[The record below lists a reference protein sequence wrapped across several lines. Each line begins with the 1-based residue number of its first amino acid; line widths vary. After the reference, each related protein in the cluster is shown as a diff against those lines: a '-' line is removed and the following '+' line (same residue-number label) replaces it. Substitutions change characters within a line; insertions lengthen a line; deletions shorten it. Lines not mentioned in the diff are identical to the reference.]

1 MFFVPGLTSKG
12 KEVLVNPDQVLYVSP
27 SGAGGKKS
35 ILIMTHSQRLLV
47 DQDIETVKRRFEDY
61 LNAVGDTHLPDG
73 LTSEEPDS
81 GRSN

>member
-47 DQDIETVKRRFEDY
+47 DQTSRQ
-61 LNAVGDTHLPDG
+61 LND
-73 LTSEEPDS
+73 DS
-81 GRSN
+81 KTISMPSGIGTFAMV